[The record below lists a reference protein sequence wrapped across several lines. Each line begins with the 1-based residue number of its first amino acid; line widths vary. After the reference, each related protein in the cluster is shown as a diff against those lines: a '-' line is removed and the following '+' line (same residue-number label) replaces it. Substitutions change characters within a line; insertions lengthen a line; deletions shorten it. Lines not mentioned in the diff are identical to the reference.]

1 MVAIFKMSEE
11 LTKITLELL
20 GKEYGRVIDER
31 GILEK
36 KLKLAIDF
44 MTFQLIHE
52 YDIDEY
58 NLSHKPTC
66 RRCAA
71 DKVLKE
77 IDEIK

>member
-1 MVAIFKMSEE
+1 MSEE

-20 GKEYGRVIDER
+20 GKSYACLIDER
-31 GILEK
+31 GVLQK
-36 KLKLAIDF
+36 KLELAIDF

-58 NLSHKPTC
+58 NMFHKPTC
-66 RRCAA
+66 RKCAA

-77 IDEIK
+77 INEIK